1 MGEVATP
8 LRLSCLSGFQH
19 HLGDHLYH
27 CRSPLPLAPY
37 GSGQHLPMHVITS
50 PSNSGSTII
59 AVIVL
64 RKVDDATKRRG
75 GG

>member
-19 HLGDHLYH
+19 HL
-27 CRSPLPLAPY
+27 
-37 GSGQHLPMHVITS
+37 
-50 PSNSGSTII
+50 GSTII